1 MKQFNYYRFIVTKMN
16 NNIGT
21 VKISNLKLFG
31 STMPFSNSGTAI
43 KETFVNLNRDMNTKR
58 TNVPTS
64 SVMPHN
70 ENIFSSLYSN
80 MFGSKEPFENEYKNK
95 EDYEDEYNDTP
106 CDQRQSKYVI
116 EKQINPITKKAKN
129 QEQHMKQIALNY
141 KAIENDLEKHSD
153 LWSNEITDN
162 VYNSNDKIKNIN
174 EVRNDDSRKLVD
186 STNQTLF
193 LGGIAT
199 LTLIIGIVMVKN
211 SE

>member
-1 MKQFNYYRFIVTKMN
+1 MN

-31 STMPFSNSGTAI
+31 STMLFSNTGTAT

-58 TNVPTS
+58 RNVATS

-95 EDYEDEYNDTP
+95 EEYETDYNEIP
-106 CDQRQSKYVI
+106 CNKDKVNMVI
-116 EKQINPITKKAKN
+116 EKQVNPITKKAKT
-129 QEQHMKQIALNY
+129 QEQHMTQIASNY
-141 KAIENDLEKHSD
+141 KAIENDLEKHSSM
-153 LWSNEITDN
+153 WSNETKDN
-162 VYNSNDKIKNIN
+162 VYTSNDKIKNKD